1 VLEHIQ
7 LLLVLVVL
15 VFLFQAMKQTGVM
28 IHHLQHLQ
36 ILIIS
41 LQKVVEEVQHRVF
54 QIQQYLED
62 LPVEVFQALL

>member
-1 VLEHIQ
+1 MVA
-7 LLLVLVVL
+7 VVL
-15 VFLFQAMKQTGVM
+15 LFQAKQTGVM

-41 LQKVVEEVQHRVF
+41 LQKVVEEVSHRVF
-54 QIQQYLED
+54 QIHLYLED